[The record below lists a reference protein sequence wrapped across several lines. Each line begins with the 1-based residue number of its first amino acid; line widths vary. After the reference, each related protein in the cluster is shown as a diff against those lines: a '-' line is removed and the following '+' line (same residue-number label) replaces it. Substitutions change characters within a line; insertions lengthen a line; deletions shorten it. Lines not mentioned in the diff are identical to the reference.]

1 MKNLKVLIA
10 AITLTL
16 FSTSTAFAFTETT
29 AKNNLRTEMVS
40 LLGDKSS
47 IEIESQTLKANV
59 SFLINEKNQVVILSV
74 DSNNK
79 NIDTYVKS
87 KLNYKKVNAS
97 GITKGKIYIMP
108 IKIENEKQTL
118 IIKMI

>member
-1 MKNLKVLIA
+1 MKNLKVLFA

-47 IEIESQTLKANV
+47 LELEVQTLKANV
-59 SFLINEKNQVVILSV
+59 SFIINEKNQVVILSV
-74 DSNNK
+74 DSKNE
-79 NIDTYVKS
+79 NIDTFVKS
-87 KLNYKKVNAS
+87 KLNYKKVKAS

-108 IKIENEKQTL
+108 LKIKK
-118 IIKMI
+118 

>member
-16 FSTSTAFAFTETT
+16 FSTSTAFAITETT

-40 LLGDKSS
+40 LLGDKSNL
-47 IEIESQTLKANV
+47 ELENETLKANV
-59 SFLINEKNQVVILSV
+59 SFMINEKNQVVILSV
-74 DSNNK
+74 DSRNE

-87 KLNYKKVNAS
+87 KLNYKKVKAS
-97 GITKGKIYIMP
+97 GITKGKVYIMP
-108 IKIENEKQTL
+108 LKIKK
-118 IIKMI
+118 